1 MKTIRIG
8 LSLFALILA
17 PTLWA
22 QEVVPI
28 SKAEVLKTVA
38 DQNLAIKISEQEFQS
53 AQAAYRQT
61 NAVLFPK
68 IEVSHMGITTTNP
81 LMAFGSKLNQ
91 EIITQQDFN
100 PALLN
105 DPSRISNYATSLDV
119 KQPIVNLD
127 GIYQRKAAKVKMQA
141 VELQSIRTQEQMA
154 FEVEKAYMQLQLA
167 YKARTVLDKAL
178 EAARANKKLADDNFK
193 EGYLHEADVLAV
205 EVRILDIQNQLQS
218 AQSNIENSSN
228 YLSFLMGE
236 KEGVILMPTDSLV
249 AASVIPESSKEVSRN
264 RSDIKAMQLASE
276 AFEISHRANKMAF
289 LPRLNAFGSYQ
300 LYDED
305 VFQTDASGYVVG
317 AQLSWTI
324 LDGARRIGKAQKS
337 NAEAQRSQLQYEQYV
352 SQNNLEMNKAK
363 RMLLDAK
370 NKLELS
376 KLALQQSGESL
387 RIRTDRFEQGLEK
400 TADLLTAET
409 QYAEK
414 ELAYYQTV
422 YELNFALAYIDFLT
436 KE

>member
-1 MKTIRIG
+1 
-8 LSLFALILA
+8 
-17 PTLWA
+17 
-22 QEVVPI
+22 
-28 SKAEVLKTVA
+28 
-38 DQNLAIKISEQEFQS
+38 
-53 AQAAYRQT
+53 
-61 NAVLFPK
+61 
-68 IEVSHMGITTTNP
+68 
-81 LMAFGSKLNQ
+81 
-91 EIITQQDFN
+91 
-100 PALLN
+100 
-105 DPSRISNYATSLDV
+105 
-119 KQPIVNLD
+119 
-127 GIYQRKAAKVKMQA
+127 
-141 VELQSIRTQEQMA
+141 
-154 FEVEKAYMQLQLA
+154 
-167 YKARTVLDKAL
+167 
-178 EAARANKKLADDNFK
+178 
-193 EGYLHEADVLAV
+193 
-205 EVRILDIQNQLQS
+205 
-218 AQSNIENSSN
+218 
-228 YLSFLMGE
+228 MGE
-236 KEGVILMPTDSLV
+236 KEDVILMPTDSLV

-276 AFEISHRANKMAF
+276 AFEISQRANKMAF

-305 VFQTDASGYVVG
+305 VFQTDASGYIVG

-387 RIRTDRFEQGLEK
+387 RIRAHRFEQGLEK

-409 QYAEK
+409 QYSEK